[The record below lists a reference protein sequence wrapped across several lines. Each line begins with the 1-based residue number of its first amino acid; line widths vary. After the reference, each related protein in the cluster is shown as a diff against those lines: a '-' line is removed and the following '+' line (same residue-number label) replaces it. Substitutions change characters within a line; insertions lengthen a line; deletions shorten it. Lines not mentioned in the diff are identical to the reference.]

1 MEEENKVFDIEEI
14 KKVIPHRY
22 PFLLVDRITEIN
34 GMESVKGYKN
44 ITFNEAIFQGHF
56 PQRAVFPGVLIIEAM
71 AQLGAVLIL
80 RLFPEERRMAYFT
93 GIEKAKFKRVVIP
106 GDKLDLELKVLRHRE
121 MFVVMEGKAF
131 VDGQVAAQATMS
143 SMLVKNEPG
152 KN

>member
-1 MEEENKVFDIEEI
+1 MEGDKLFDIEEI
-14 KKVIPHRY
+14 KKIIPHRY

-44 ITFNEAIFQGHF
+44 ITFNEPIFQGHF

-80 RLFPEERRMAYFT
+80 RLFPEEQRMAYFT
-93 GIEKAKFKRVVIP
+93 GIERAKFKRVVIP

-121 MFVVMEGKAF
+121 LYVVMEGKAF

-143 SMLVKNEPG
+143 SMLVKNEHG